1 MKNKNMKWD
10 FKYDVEKLDSA
21 LREEYAI
28 VTLRPD
34 GNYKIRMKKKL
45 INADSSDAGWLYYD
59 IPNARLNENGEYVI
73 EPPKKD
79 KIGNRAE
86 RRYRNNGKFNEKR
99 KRKTTVN

>member
-10 FKYDVEKLDSA
+10 FKYDVEKLDSV

-34 GNYKIRMKKKL
+34 GNYNIRMKKKL
-45 INADSSDAGWLYYD
+45 INADGSDAGWLYYD
-59 IPNARLNENGEYVI
+59 VPNARLDEYGKYVI
-73 EPPKKD
+73 EPPKED

-86 RRYRNNGKFNEKR
+86 RRKSKR
-99 KRKTTVN
+99 KKQ

>member
-28 VTLRPD
+28 VTLKPD

-45 INADSSDAGWLYYD
+45 INADGSDAGWLYYD
-59 IPNARLNENGEYVI
+59 IPNARLDENGKYVI
-73 EPPKKD
+73 EALKED
-79 KIGNRAE
+79 ETGNRAG
-86 RRYRNNGKFNEKR
+86 RRKSKR
-99 KRKTTVN
+99 KKQ

>member
-28 VTLRPD
+28 VTLKPD

-45 INADSSDAGWLYYD
+45 INADGSDAGWLYYD
-59 IPNARLNENGEYVI
+59 VPNARLDEHDKYVI
-73 EPPKKD
+73 EPPKED
-79 KIGNRAE
+79 EIGNCAE
-86 RRYRNNGKFNEKR
+86 RRKSKR
-99 KRKTTVN
+99 KKR

>member
-1 MKNKNMKWD
+1 MKNKNIKWN

-28 VTLRPD
+28 VTLKPD

-59 IPNARLNENGEYVI
+59 IPNARLDEHDKYVI
-73 EPPKKD
+73 EPPKED
-79 KIGNRAE
+79 KIGNRVE
-86 RRYRNNGKFNEKR
+86 RRKSKR
-99 KRKTTVN
+99 KKQ

>member
-1 MKNKNMKWD
+1 MKWN

-45 INADSSDAGWLYYD
+45 INADGSDAGWLYYD
-59 IPNARLNENGEYVI
+59 IPNAKLDEHGKYVI
-73 EPPKKD
+73 EQLKED
-79 KIGNRAE
+79 EIGNRAE
-86 RRYRNNGKFNEKR
+86 RRKSKR
-99 KRKTTVN
+99 KK